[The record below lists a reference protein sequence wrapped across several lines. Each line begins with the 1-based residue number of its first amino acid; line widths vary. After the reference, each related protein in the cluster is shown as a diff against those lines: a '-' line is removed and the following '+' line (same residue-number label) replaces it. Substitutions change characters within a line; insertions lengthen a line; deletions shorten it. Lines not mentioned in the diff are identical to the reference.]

1 MSNIYFD
8 KKLVKM
14 LIFNKSR
21 NELRFTILLIFISF
35 FAANTKA
42 QISVEALLD
51 STTIL
56 IGDQTDLHLRVTTPP
71 NVAVQFPAVT
81 AQELGDLEII
91 KPHLPDT
98 LQSSANQLVIQQNIT
113 IAAFDS
119 GFYRIPELP
128 FRYGNQTL
136 YSKPL
141 ELTVLTLQIDS
152 TFVAPIKPIRNVPIT
167 IREIIGMLATF
178 LAIAALVAAL
188 IWWLRRRNQKDPE
201 PEPVYVPPAHVT
213 ALEKLNVLEKEKL
226 WQQDKT
232 KPYYTRLTYIFREYL
247 ENRYGVK
254 ALESTTDEI
263 LDWLKREK
271 FSDDLTTKL
280 RNTLQASDLVKFA
293 KSKPGVDIHQNA
305 LNTAYEFIHA
315 TKKMVTEE
323 EKVQLSKPS
332 YQPTL
337 RVNNV
342 RIPATM
348 WKRMI
353 AFAIDLAICIAICA
367 GLMALVVPVSSIH
380 ISLSILVFAVAVIA
394 PFLYFILMEAS
405 LHQATLGKILFKMKV
420 VDLRGERITLFRS
433 IGRSLVKIISS
444 ILFGYA
450 WAFSNADK
458 KALHDIVAGTMVV
471 PKER

>member
-1 MSNIYFD
+1 M
-8 KKLVKM
+8 
-14 LIFNKSR
+14 
-21 NELRFTILLIFISF
+21 
-35 FAANTKA
+35 
-42 QISVEALLD
+42 
-51 STTIL
+51 
-56 IGDQTDLHLRVTTPP
+56 
-71 NVAVQFPAVT
+71 
-81 AQELGDLEII
+81 
-91 KPHLPDT
+91 
-98 LQSSANQLVIQQNIT
+98 
-113 IAAFDS
+113 
-119 GFYRIPELP
+119 
-128 FRYGNQTL
+128 
-136 YSKPL
+136 
-141 ELTVLTLQIDS
+141 
-152 TFVAPIKPIRNVPIT
+152 
-167 IREIIGMLATF
+167 
-178 LAIAALVAAL
+178 
-188 IWWLRRRNQKDPE
+188 
-201 PEPVYVPPAHVT
+201 YVPPAHVT